1 MIVLSLTFL
10 IILMIL
16 TLLMMISIIISKKK
30 IFDREKFSPF
40 ECGFDPKSLTRMPFS
55 IHFFIIT
62 IIFLIFDVEIS
73 IILPMILSF
82 KINNK
87 MFWYTS
93 SIIFLLILIMGIFYE
108 WSLNLMNWKI

>member
-1 MIVLSLTFL
+1 MIILSLMFIL
-10 IILMIL
+10 ILMIL
-16 TLLMMISIIISKKK
+16 TCLMLFSIIISKKK

-40 ECGFDPKSLTRMPFS
+40 ECGFDPKSFTRTPFS

-87 MFWYTS
+87 MYWYIS
-93 SIIFLLILIMGIFYE
+93 STLFMVILIIGIFYE
-108 WSLNLMNWKI
+108 WSLNLMNWKF

>member
-1 MIVLSLTFL
+1 MITLSMMFIL
-10 IILMIL
+10 ILLILSF
-16 TLLMMISIIISKKK
+16 LMMFSIIISKKK
-30 IFDREKFSPF
+30 FFDREKFSPF
-40 ECGFDPKSLTRMPFS
+40 ECGFDPKSMTRMPFS

-87 MFWYTS
+87 MYWFLTS
-93 SIIFLLILIMGIFYE
+93 TLFMVILIIGIFYE
-108 WSLNLMNWKI
+108 WSLNLMNWKF